1 MLERLKNLE
10 VALYKFGK
18 GNPEVQAE
26 MRILCDLGYD
36 TEVLCMVHEF
46 EEAVFN
52 GELED
57 F

>member
-1 MLERLKNLE
+1 MLERLKTLE

-18 GNPEVQAE
+18 GNPMVQAE
-26 MRILCDLGYD
+26 MTILCDLGYD

-46 EEAVFN
+46 ETEVFN
-52 GELED
+52 GGVAG